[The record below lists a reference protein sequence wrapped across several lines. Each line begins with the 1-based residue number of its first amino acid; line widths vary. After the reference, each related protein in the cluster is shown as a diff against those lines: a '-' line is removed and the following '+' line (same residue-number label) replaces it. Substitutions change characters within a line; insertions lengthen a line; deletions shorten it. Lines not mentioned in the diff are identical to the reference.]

1 MYTVYLSK
9 FMQKYCVV
17 LQVRFNY
24 KKNCCTADF
33 QPKNKLMT
41 ASVIYKGDLRCE
53 CTHVQSGT
61 IIETD
66 APTDNR
72 GKGERF
78 SPTDTLCVALA
89 TCIITTIGIRAN
101 DMQLDLSDTRLA
113 VTKHML
119 SNPRRIGKIEVSVQ
133 FPEKLNLAEN
143 DKELLQKI
151 GDNCP
156 VMKSLHPD
164 IEVIVDYNW

>member
-1 MYTVYLSK
+1 
-9 FMQKYCVV
+9 
-17 LQVRFNY
+17 
-24 KKNCCTADF
+24 
-33 QPKNKLMT
+33 MT
-41 ASVIYKGDLRCE
+41 ASIVYKGHLRCE
-53 CTHVQSGT
+53 CTHIQSGT
-61 IIETD
+61 VIETD

-89 TCIITTIGIRAN
+89 TCVVTTMALKAN
-101 DMQLDLSDTRLA
+101 DMEIDLSGTSMA

-119 SNPRRIGKIEVSVQ
+119 SDPRRIGKIEIILTLPDTLQ
-133 FPEKLNLAEN
+133 LDEK
-143 DKELLQKI
+143 DRTILQRV

-164 IEVIVDYNW
+164 LITNVEYNW

>member
-1 MYTVYLSK
+1 
-9 FMQKYCVV
+9 
-17 LQVRFNY
+17 
-24 KKNCCTADF
+24 
-33 QPKNKLMT
+33 MT
-41 ASVIYKGDLRCE
+41 ASIIYKGDLRCE
-53 CTHVQSGT
+53 CTHLQSGT

-78 SPTDTLCVALA
+78 SPTDTVCVALA
-89 TCIITTIGIRAN
+89 TCMITTMGLRCN
-101 DMQLDLSDTRLA
+101 DMEIDISGTRLD

-119 SNPRRIGKIEVSVQ
+119 SDPRRIGKIEITLHLPAHNVN
-133 FPEKLNLAEN
+133 EK
-143 DKELLQKI
+143 DRMILQKI

-164 IEVIVDYNW
+164 LEVVTEYVWGL